1 MKFEDLK
8 LVQKWR
14 EYAGPKDERLE
25 AESAKIYKIGF
36 VLLSFGMLM
45 IFFYQ
50 FIARQVAWVHSDASE
65 MPHGFATPFEAAM
78 YLWLVLVMLICAGL
92 QTRKGYVDTNRFG
105 QTEHLPVGYF
115 LLVSGLSGAAFALV
129 IAAMRCIAEAQIVP
143 LESVFW
149 LANLATGVFCG
160 ATIFAA
166 TFAALCATFFHGE
179 KAPRQARGGVRR
191 YRRYLMRKGLALGYQ
206 SQPLLCST
214 NRVSAARKSVE
225 S

>member
-65 MPHGFATPFEAAM
+65 MPHGFATPFEAC
-78 YLWLVLVMLICAGL
+78 ICGS
-92 QTRKGYVDTNRFG
+92 F
-105 QTEHLPVGYF
+105 
-115 LLVSGLSGAAFALV
+115 S
-129 IAAMRCIAEAQIVP
+129 
-143 LESVFW
+143 
-149 LANLATGVFCG
+149 
-160 ATIFAA
+160 
-166 TFAALCATFFHGE
+166 
-179 KAPRQARGGVRR
+179 
-191 YRRYLMRKGLALGYQ
+191 
-206 SQPLLCST
+206 
-214 NRVSAARKSVE
+214 
-225 S
+225 

>member
-25 AESAKIYKIGF
+25 AENAKIYKIGF

-78 YLWLVLVMLICAGL
+78 YLWLVLVMLICAVL
-92 QTRKGYVDTNRFG
+92 QTRKGYVDTNRLG
-105 QTEHLPVGYF
+105 KPSIF
-115 LLVSGLSGAAFALV
+115 LLDIFCLSAVLAAQRSRLLLPQCAVSLRRRSY
-129 IAAMRCIAEAQIVP
+129 R
-143 LESVFW
+143 S
-149 LANLATGVFCG
+149 
-160 ATIFAA
+160 
-166 TFAALCATFFHGE
+166 
-179 KAPRQARGGVRR
+179 KASFGWRTWPRACSAVRR
-191 YRRYLMRKGLALGYQ
+191 FSRPRLLPCAQRFSRRKDAVPSSRQNSTPLTISNNVQDNAAKRDDLMFNPGP
-206 SQPLLCST
+206 SSI
-214 NRVSAARKSVE
+214 E
-225 S
+225 FD

>member
-25 AESAKIYKIGF
+25 AENAKIYKLGF
-36 VLLSFGMLM
+36 GLLSFGML
-45 IFFYQ
+45 IILFYEI
-50 FIARQVAWVHSDASE
+50 IARQVAWVHSDASE
-65 MPHGFATPFEAAM
+65 MPHLFATPAEAAM
-78 YLWLVLVMLICAGL
+78 YAWFVIVMLICVVL

-115 LLVSGLSGAAFALV
+115 LLVSGLSGAALALV

-166 TFAALCATFFHGE
+166 TFAALCATFFTA
-179 KAPRQARGGVRR
+179 KKRR
-191 YRRYLMRKGLALGYQ
+191 AKIEAELDDA
-206 SQPLLCST
+206 SDI
-214 NRVSAARKSVE
+214 
-225 S
+225 

>member
-25 AESAKIYKIGF
+25 AENAKIYKLGF

-45 IFFYQ
+45 ILFYEI
-50 FIARQVAWVHSDASE
+50 IARQVAWVHSDASE
-65 MPHGFATPFEAAM
+65 MPHLFATPAEAAM
-78 YLWLVLVMLICAGL
+78 YAWLIIVMLICVVL

-115 LLVSGLSGAAFALV
+115 LLVSGLSGAALALV

-166 TFAALCATFFHGE
+166 TFAALCATFF
-179 KAPRQARGGVRR
+179 
-191 YRRYLMRKGLALGYQ
+191 
-206 SQPLLCST
+206 T
-214 NRVSAARKSVE
+214 ARKRRAKIEAELDDASDI
-225 S
+225 

>member
-1 MKFEDLK
+1 MKYEDLK
-8 LVQKWR
+8 IVQKWR

-25 AESAKIYKIGF
+25 AENAKIYKIGF

-115 LLVSGLSGAAFALV
+115 LLVSGLSGAAL
-129 IAAMRCIAEAQIVP
+129 
-143 LESVFW
+143 
-149 LANLATGVFCG
+149 
-160 ATIFAA
+160 
-166 TFAALCATFFHGE
+166 
-179 KAPRQARGGVRR
+179 
-191 YRRYLMRKGLALGYQ
+191 YR
-206 SQPLLCST
+206 
-214 NRVSAARKSVE
+214 
-225 S
+225 

>member
-1 MKFEDLK
+1 MKYEDLK
-8 LVQKWR
+8 IVQKWR

-25 AESAKIYKIGF
+25 AENAKIYKIGF

-50 FIARQVAWVHSDASE
+50 FIARQVTWVHSDASE

-166 TFAALCATFFHGE
+166 TFAVLCATFSRRKDAVPSSRQNSTPQTTSNAQWAGSGYPEPAHFDVRLAE
-179 KAPRQARGGVRR
+179 SAP
-191 YRRYLMRKGLALGYQ
+191 LTK
-206 SQPLLCST
+206 
-214 NRVSAARKSVE
+214 VSRS
-225 S
+225 

>member
-25 AESAKIYKIGF
+25 AENAKIYKIGF

-65 MPHGFATPFEAAM
+65 MPYLFATPFEAAM
-78 YLWLVLVMLICAGL
+78 YTWLVIVMLICVVL

-105 QTEHLPVGYF
+105 QTEHLPAGYF
-115 LLVSGLSGAAFALV
+115 LLVSGPSGAAFALV
-129 IAAMRCIAEAQIVP
+129 VAAMRCVAEVQIVP
-143 LESVFW
+143 FESVYW
-149 LANLATGVFCG
+149 AANLATGAACG
-160 ATIFAA
+160 VTIFAA
-166 TFAALCATFFHGE
+166 TFTLLCATFFTA
-179 KAPRQARGGVRR
+179 KRR
-191 YRRYLMRKGLALGYQ
+191 RAKLEAELD
-206 SQPLLCST
+206 SPDDI
-214 NRVSAARKSVE
+214 
-225 S
+225 

>member
-1 MKFEDLK
+1 MKYEDLK
-8 LVQKWR
+8 IVQKWR
-14 EYAGPKDERLE
+14 EYVGPKDERLE
-25 AESAKIYKIGF
+25 AENAKIYKIGF

-50 FIARQVAWVHSDASE
+50 FIARQVTWVHSDASE

-143 LESVFW
+143 LESVF
-149 LANLATGVFCG
+149 LVGEPGHGRVLRCDDFRSHVCCPVCNV
-160 ATIFAA
+160 
-166 TFAALCATFFHGE
+166 FHGE
-179 KAPRQARGGVRR
+179 KTPCQARGR
-191 YRRYLMRKGLALGYQ
+191 
-206 SQPLLCST
+206 
-214 NRVSAARKSVE
+214 ARLH
-225 S
+225 